1 MDRKQVKVGSICMG
15 DGRVSV
21 QSMLSTDTHDVQKCL
36 TQIWALEK
44 AGCQIVR
51 LAVPD
56 EAAVTTFGKIR
67 EQSPLPLV
75 ADIHFDY
82 KLALGAVAAG
92 ADKIRINPGNIGSD
106 EHVKAV
112 ANACRTAGI
121 PIRVGVNS
129 GSVEKGILAK
139 YGHVCPEALCES
151 ALYSASLLERF
162 DFDDIVISV
171 KSSRVP
177 EMVRCNR
184 LLHQQCRYPLHI
196 GVTEAGTLV
205 NGIIKSSAGIGALLI
220 DGIGD
225 TIRVSLTADPVEEVR
240 AAYKLLRALGLSE
253 RGVQIV
259 SCPTCGR
266 TKVDLVSLAQQVEE
280 RLADVDLPITVAV
293 MGCIVN
299 GPGEA
304 READIGL
311 AGGTDEYLLFR
322 SGEVLRKVSADRAL
336 DELML
341 EIKKMQE
348 KE

>member
-1 MDRKQVKVGSICMG
+1 MERKQVRVGSICMG
-15 DGRVSV
+15 DGTVSV
-21 QSMLSTDTHDVQKCL
+21 QSMLSTDTHDVQACL
-36 TQIWALEK
+36 TQIKALEK

-56 EAAVTTFGKIR
+56 QEAVRCFGAIR

-92 ADKIRINPGNIGSD
+92 ADKIRINPGNIGAD
-106 EHVKAV
+106 EHVRAV
-112 ANACRTAGI
+112 ANACKAAGV

-129 GSVEKGILAK
+129 GSVEKNILAK

-151 ALYSASLLERF
+151 AQYSASLLECF

-184 LLHQQCRYPLHI
+184 MLHEQCRYPLHI
-196 GVTEAGTLV
+196 GVTEAGTLI
-205 NGIIKSSAGIGALLI
+205 NGVIKSSAGIGALLI

-240 AAYKLLRALGLSE
+240 AAYKLLRALGLSQ
-253 RGVQIV
+253 RGVQVV

-266 TKVDLVSLAQQVEE
+266 TKVDLVSLAQQVEQ
-280 RLADVDLPITVAV
+280 RLADVELPITVAV
-293 MGCIVN
+293 MGCVVN

-322 SGEVLRKVSADRAL
+322 AGEVLRKIPARRAL
-336 DELML
+336 DELMA
-341 EIKKMQE
+341 EIEKMQE
-348 KE
+348 KQ

>member
-1 MDRKQVKVGSICMG
+1 MERKRVRVGQICMG
-15 DGRVSV
+15 DGSVSV
-21 QSMLSTDTHDVQKCL
+21 QSMLSTDTHHVQDCL
-36 TQIWALEK
+36 SQIRALEK

-56 EAAVTTFGKIR
+56 EEAVAAFGKIR
-67 EQSPLPLV
+67 EQSPLPMV
-75 ADIHFDY
+75 ADIHFDH

-92 ADKIRINPGNIGSD
+92 ADKIRINPGNIGAD
-106 EHVKAV
+106 EHVRAV
-112 ANACRTAGI
+112 ANACKAAGI

-129 GSVEKGILAK
+129 GSVEKNILAK

-151 ALYSASLLERF
+151 AQYSASLLERF

-177 EMVRCNR
+177 EMVQCNR
-184 LLHQQCRYPLHI
+184 LLHQRCRYPLHI
-196 GVTEAGTLV
+196 GVTEAGTLI

-240 AAYKLLRALGLSE
+240 AAHKLLRALGLSR

-259 SCPTCGR
+259 ACPTCGR
-266 TKVDLVSLAQQVEE
+266 TKVDLVTLAQKVEE

-311 AGGTDEYLLFR
+311 AGGVDEYLLFR
-322 SGEVLRKVSADRAL
+322 AGEVLRKVPAERAL
-336 DELML
+336 DELMQ
-341 EIKKMQE
+341 EIEKLQE